1 MQPVL
6 PTVAVTA
13 VQEDI
18 VLATVPME
26 ITIQENLSFFQK
38 SIEKQTSKLKKLNHS
53 LPVVPESVNGKP
65 VLPHLFTK
73 V

>member
-1 MQPVL
+1 MKPVL
-6 PTVAVTA
+6 SIVAVTA

-38 SIEKQTSKLKKLNHS
+38 SIEKQTKDAADIQTHKR
-53 LPVVPESVNGKP
+53 
-65 VLPHLFTK
+65 
-73 V
+73 